1 MICYLEGAHQFPDHI
16 GSTNLSIA
24 VNKNTG
30 NLFKDKQ
37 LIMII

>member
-1 MICYLEGAHQFPDHI
+1 MICFFDDAYQSPDHI

-24 VNKNTG
+24 VNKYTG
-30 NLFKDKQ
+30 KLFKDKQ